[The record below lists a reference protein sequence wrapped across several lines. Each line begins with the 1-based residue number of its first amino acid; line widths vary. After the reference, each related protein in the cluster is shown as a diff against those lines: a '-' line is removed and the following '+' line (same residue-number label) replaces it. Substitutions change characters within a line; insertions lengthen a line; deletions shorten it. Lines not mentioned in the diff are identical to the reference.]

1 MRNYYLAH
9 KKYQLGYFVD
19 LLKILGQLNF
29 LFHGLV
35 LKIWE
40 NSEIFYYDFKE
51 FFYYKIYFEIF
62 FIALERSIFHY
73 SVLTPLS

>member
-1 MRNYYLAH
+1 MRNYYLEP

-19 LLKILGQLNF
+19 LLKIFGQLNF

-35 LKIWE
+35 LEIWE

-51 FFYYKIYFEIF
+51 FSYYKIYFEIF
-62 FIALERSIFHY
+62 FIALEQSIFHY